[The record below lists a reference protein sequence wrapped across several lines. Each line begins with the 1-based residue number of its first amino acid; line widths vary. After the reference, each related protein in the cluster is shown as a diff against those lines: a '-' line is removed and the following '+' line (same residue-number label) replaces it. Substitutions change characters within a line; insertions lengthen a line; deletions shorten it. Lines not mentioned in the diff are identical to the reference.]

1 MMGQHVPKRGDD
13 IEAWIKQ
20 WRDRYDPNGSD
31 RHIDAWIAADDMLDD
46 YRLHADTGMPIDQAV
61 TDWPGVRV

>member
-1 MMGQHVPKRGDD
+1 MMGQHIPKRGDD
-13 IEAWIKQ
+13 IEVWIKQ
-20 WRDRYDPNGSD
+20 WRDRYAPRRNDLD
-31 RHIDAWIAADDMLDD
+31 TAAWILADDMLDD